1 MRFRNRQ
8 ASVRQCGSLA
18 WVANVLGH
26 CFSGRFLQA
35 AAVAATVMVAATGH
49 AQTQTQTLRVCADP
63 DNLPFSSAEGKERG
77 MYVELAELVGRK
89 LNMPVQYTWWSTAYQ
104 RRAMRNT
111 IQKDECDA
119 MFALPASIDWR
130 ARGVQKSQAF
140 LDVGYAMVT
149 PTGSVP
155 TSLEALKGKRIALQ
169 YSTTPHILFST
180 LTGYTTS
187 TYRDAD
193 EVFKALADGQ
203 ADVGF
208 LWGPVA
214 GYDNKAKFQ
223 ARWQITPVTGLD
235 LSGQVVVG
243 VRTGAEGLK
252 ARIDQAL
259 TDLQPEIRGLAE
271 KYGFPT
277 AKPVQFEGTPLT
289 KPSSALAVHRA
300 QAAVQVPA
308 SGLVFVNT
316 ETPPQKPKPKPK
328 AKAAAAAAAAS
339 TPGAAAAAPEDP
351 IVVSGRVRFN
361 DQCSHCHGA
370 NGASPV
376 RERDVRRLQMRYDAK
391 WQEVAQTTIR
401 NGRPDAGMPP
411 WKDTLND
418 QQLKELVAYLNT
430 IQK

>member
-1 MRFRNRQ
+1 MRHVVSQ
-8 ASVRQCGSLA
+8 AGSRSTGALISIA
-18 WVANVLGH
+18 K
-26 CFSGRFLQA
+26 RFVVQTF
-35 AAVAATVMVAATGH
+35 AVAAALAAVT
-49 AQTQTQTLRVCADP
+49 AQAQTLRVCADP
-63 DNLPFSSAEGKERG
+63 DNLPFSSEGEEKG

-89 LNMPVQYTWWSTAYQ
+89 LNMPVAYIWWSTAFQ

-119 MFALPASIDWR
+119 MFALPASTDWR
-130 ARGVQKSQAF
+130 ARGVQKSQSF

-149 PTGSVP
+149 PMGSSFG
-155 TSLEALKGKRIALQ
+155 SLEALKGKRIAVQ
-169 YSTTPHILFST
+169 FSTTPHILFST

-187 TYRDAD
+187 TYRDAG

-214 GYDNKAKFQ
+214 GYENKARFNG
-223 ARWQITPVTGLD
+223 RWQVTPVAGLD

-243 VRTGAEGLK
+243 VRAGAEGLK

-259 TDLQPEIRGLAE
+259 AELQPEIRSLAE

-277 AKPVQFEGTPLT
+277 AKPVLFEGTPLS
-289 KPSSALAVHRA
+289 KPSSALAGLGA
-300 QAAVQVPA
+300 QAAAQVPVKW
-308 SGLVFVNT
+308 LVFVNT
-316 ETPPQKPKPKPK
+316 DTPAQKPKPKPQPTK
-328 AKAAAAAAAAS
+328 KPAAAAAAPAAA
-339 TPGAAAAAPEDP
+339 TAAAAAPEDP
-351 IVVSGRVRFN
+351 TVASGRVRFN

-376 RERDVRRLQMRYDAK
+376 RERDVRRMQMRYDAK
-391 WQEVAQTTIR
+391 WQEMAQATIR
-401 NGRPDAGMPP
+401 NGRPDAGMPT
-411 WKDTLND
+411 WKDVLND
-418 QQLKELVAYLNT
+418 QQLKELMAFLNT